1 MDRTDDRGFCKVM
14 LDVCMWSGV
23 TATDGYEISGSL
35 SFSSSSFSFTAQTE
49 LCESRCGRP
58 GLSVLTSLTVSV
70 DVKQH

>member
-23 TATDGYEISGSL
+23 TATDGYGISGSL
-35 SFSSSSFSFTAQTE
+35 SLSSSSLSFTVQE

-58 GLSVLTSLTVSV
+58 MLSVLTSLTVSA